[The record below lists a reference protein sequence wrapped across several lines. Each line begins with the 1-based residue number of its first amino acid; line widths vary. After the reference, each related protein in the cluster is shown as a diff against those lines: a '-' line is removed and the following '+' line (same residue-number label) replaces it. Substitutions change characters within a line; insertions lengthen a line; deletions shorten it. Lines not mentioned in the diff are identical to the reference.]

1 MINWQDYEGRT
12 ALHLA
17 VADGN
22 AAVVKNLVNIKLFYS
37 YSLHK
42 FFQHTGQKCTCFL
55 SFSILVKSVCALGLF
70 IAILGRYV
78 RLLSKR
84 MKFSAGHNEVCGFCL
99 VDRLLLLVSQY
110 CTKCLLA

>member
-42 FFQHTGQKCTCFL
+42 VFFQPTGQKCVCFW
-55 SFSILVKSVCALGLF
+55 SFHCNLGKICQTF
-70 IAILGRYV
+70 V
-78 RLLSKR
+78 
-84 MKFSAGHNEVCGFCL
+84 
-99 VDRLLLLVSQY
+99 
-110 CTKCLLA
+110 